1 MPRLLIVGNPRPTH
15 VGRHFLK
22 AAQSLQWEVK
32 LIDIESAFSQSLW
45 LRRLCWHLLGRR
57 PARLNRFSSN
67 LVSECRRFQP
77 DWVLTIG
84 LAPVNAKALQ
94 QIRHSSVPIVNFLTD
109 DPWNPQHH
117 AAWFLRALRHY
128 NHVFSP
134 RHANLSDLQALGV
147 QDVSY
152 LPFAYAPEEHH
163 PPSQI
168 QPADQ
173 ARWGHLVA
181 FIGGA
186 DADRATLVRALTQN
200 GVPVGLWGGYWNHY
214 SDLAPYAH
222 GHADAETCRRI
233 VASAGA
239 NLCLVRKANRDG
251 HSMRSLELAATG
263 GCLLVEDTPDHRR
276 LFGEDEG
283 WVEYFSN
290 PSDLPSKALNLLA
303 CSETLLQ
310 FRREKIRDRIISNS
324 HCYADRL
331 LAVNHTLKHTGI

>member
-94 QIRHSSVPIVNFLTD
+94 QIRHSGVPIVNFLTD

-173 ARWGHLVA
+173 AHWGHLVA

-251 HSMRSLELAATG
+251 HSMRSLELAATS

-276 LFGEDEG
+276 LFGEDE
-283 WVEYFSN
+283 
-290 PSDLPSKALNLLA
+290 AAA
-303 CSETLLQ
+303 CRFDSIETLVNQARHLLGLTIQ
-310 FRREKIRDRIISNS
+310 QRQAMANLARQRVVTAG
-324 HCYADRL
+324 HTYADRL
-331 LAVNHTLKHTGI
+331 QSIGSIIACSL

>member
-94 QIRHSSVPIVNFLTD
+94 QIRHSGVPIVNFLTD
-109 DPWNPQHH
+109 DPWNPQHL

-251 HSMRSLELAATG
+251 HSMRSLELAATS

-276 LFGEDEG
+276 LFGEDETAACRFDSIETLVNQARHLLG
-283 WVEYFSN
+283 LTIQQRQAMANLARQRVVTAGHTY
-290 PSDLPSKALNLLA
+290 SDRLQSIGSIIA
-303 CSETLLQ
+303 CSL
-310 FRREKIRDRIISNS
+310 
-324 HCYADRL
+324 
-331 LAVNHTLKHTGI
+331 